1 MLWMMKRYNFSLREM
16 AGELRFRPGALKI
29 VGPDWYP
36 AKSWPH
42 KWPGR
47 LPPGMLDELILLT
60 VGEDAFGTLS
70 VDSSRHRF
78 NRYVL
83 ADDTKRGKKWVHD
96 TIKHHA
102 LISPGGKVASSAATG
117 GAAGDFP
124 MLAKLCAKTP
134 RGHSYLLGDGA
145 YCSEDNC
152 DLAVSLGRSPCFEPK
167 SNHLDK
173 GMNPWAE
180 MARRRREHPGRFYR
194 VYGRRNTIES
204 CFGAIKGRFAYCV
217 RSVTFGMQR
226 RELAS
231 VNLPQHLRMRGQQI
245 GPSPGTAWGRG
256 RTVRQIRIARACF
269 CRCARGRSTLPR
281 KAPPGMVRGGFCGPF
296 FGGEL
301 GQLHSLLRRP

>member
-102 LISPGGKVASSAATG
+102 LISPGGKVVSLAVTG
-117 GAAGDFP
+117 GAAGDSP

-134 RGHSYLLGDGA
+134 RGRGYLLGDGA

-152 DLAVSLGRSPCFEPK
+152 DLAVSLGRAPCFEPK
-167 SNHLDK
+167 SNYLGK

-180 MARRRREHPGRFYR
+180 MVRWRREHPGRFYK
-194 VYGRRNTIES
+194 VYGQRNTIES

-217 RSVTFGMQR
+217 RSVTFEMQR
-226 RELAS
+226 RELAIVS
-231 VNLPQHLRMRGQQI
+231 I
-245 GPSPGTAWGRG
+245 
-256 RTVRQIRIARACF
+256 
-269 CRCARGRSTLPR
+269 CRNIYA
-281 KAPPGMVRGGFCGPF
+281 
-296 FGGEL
+296 
-301 GQLHSLLRRP
+301 